1 MLTIIEGDVHH
12 GRLPLIPSQ
21 GNPPDVSF
29 NPATFTTTTDRPQS
43 ILSMGASERIATV
56 ASEPG
61 CARELAIW
69 LSVLPSFFDLKN
81 HPHDS
86 SDVER
91 LAGQNFIHETRI
103 FQQVLRHCLHLCLF
117 LISETLTDAPITN
130 APVADTE
137 FARALAEPT
146 RLSSYHQTYE
156 SLSTL
161 YGVCRALSQTTK
173 VDAASWSSLG
183 KLFLREFE
191 EAAANAISKTTM
203 AGEVLRRR
211 FPALR
216 RLAESAVQQ
225 SSADELP
232 GVLSLLADALEHLSF
247 VGTLLA
253 QDQPLKM
260 ALPIFLHAHGRAKEA
275 VAALERMATRAANEK
290 VELYELFDGA
300 GYAVGMELN
309 KVFCRELAG
318 LAASRRPATIY
329 TRVEN
334 AHGLLR
340 DCFQQTILS
349 LVLAF
354 DPTFDG
360 STLFDTLLTKLRQ
373 SLRLREEI
381 WALSEL
387 VRRAERD
394 CDRRPLAPLV
404 ARLRAFEE
412 GAMRHLMYKDWESFE
427 RFVTEITAAR
437 GAGELAPVLHRFA
450 TYLDALFN
458 QISMR
463 AVLADH
469 PFDYPKIVD

>member
-1 MLTIIEGDVHH
+1 
-12 GRLPLIPSQ
+12 
-21 GNPPDVSF
+21 VSF
-29 NPATFTTTTDRPQS
+29 NPATVNTTTERPQP
-43 ILSMGASERIATV
+43 IPPTGAREATAAD

-69 LSVLPSFFDLKN
+69 LSALPSFFDLKN
-81 HPHDS
+81 HPGDGA
-86 SDVER
+86 DGDRPVE
-91 LAGQNFIHETRI
+91 QNFVHETRI

-117 LISETLTDAPITN
+117 LNSETLTDPPTGGAP
-130 APVADTE
+130 AADPE
-137 FARALAEPT
+137 FVNSLADASRHP
-146 RLSSYHQTYE
+146 SYYQTYE
-156 SLSTL
+156 SLSML

-173 VDAASWSSLG
+173 VDATSWSSLG
-183 KLFLREFE
+183 GLFMREFDE
-191 EAAANAISKTTM
+191 SGANALSKSLP
-203 AGEVLRRR
+203 AEEVLRRR
-211 FPALR
+211 FPVLR
-216 RLAESAVQQ
+216 GLAESAVQQ
-225 SSADELP
+225 TSAGELP
-232 GVLSLLADALEHLSF
+232 GVLSLLADALEQLSF
-247 VGTLLA
+247 VGTLLVK
-253 QDQPLKM
+253 DQPLKM
-260 ALPIFLHAHGRAKEA
+260 TLPIFMHAHARAREA
-275 VAALERMATRAANEK
+275 VAELEKMATRAAEEE

-349 LVLAF
+349 LALAF
-354 DPTFDG
+354 DPAFDG
-360 STLFDTLLTKLRQ
+360 SALFDTIISKLQQ

-394 CDRRPLAPLV
+394 CDRKPLAPLV

-427 RFVTEITAAR
+427 RFVAEITAAR

-463 AVLADH
+463 AVLAGH
-469 PFDYPKIVD
+469 PFDYPKIAD

>member
-1 MLTIIEGDVHH
+1 M
-12 GRLPLIPSQ
+12 
-21 GNPPDVSF
+21 PPMGVGEA
-29 NPATFTTTTDRPQS
+29 NATDAP
-43 ILSMGASERIATV
+43 
-56 ASEPG
+56 EPG

-69 LSVLPSFFDLKN
+69 LSALPSFFDLKD
-81 HPHDS
+81 HPRDGA
-86 SDVER
+86 DGDR

-103 FQQVLRHCLHLCLF
+103 FQQVLRHCLHLCLS
-117 LISETLTDAPITN
+117 LNSEILSAPPVGGEPADA
-130 APVADTE
+130 E
-137 FARALAEPT
+137 FVRALTEPA
-146 RLSSYHQTYE
+146 RPSASYYRTYE
-156 SLSTL
+156 SLSAL
-161 YGVCRALSQTTK
+161 YGVCRALSQTTT

-183 KLFLREFE
+183 QLFLREFE
-191 EAAANAISKTTM
+191 GSAANATPGAM
-203 AGEVLRRR
+203 PAGEVLRQR

-216 RLAESAVQQ
+216 GLAESAVQQ
-225 SSADELP
+225 TSAGELT

-247 VGTLLA
+247 VSTLLA
-253 QDQPLKM
+253 KDQPLKM
-260 ALPIFLHAHGRAKEA
+260 TLPIFLHVHGRAKEA
-275 VAALERMATRAANEK
+275 VSALERMAARAAGEK
-290 VELYELFDGA
+290 DELYELFDGA

-318 LAASRRPATIY
+318 LAASRRAATIY

-349 LVLAF
+349 LALAF
-354 DPTFDG
+354 DPNFDG
-360 STLFDTLLTKLRQ
+360 SALFDTILSKLQQSLLLRQ
-373 SLRLREEI
+373 EI

-394 CDRRPLAPLV
+394 CDRKPLAPLV

-463 AVLADH
+463 AVLAAH

>member
-1 MLTIIEGDVHH
+1 VT
-12 GRLPLIPSQ
+12 
-21 GNPPDVSF
+21 
-29 NPATFTTTTDRPQS
+29 ATP
-43 ILSMGASERIATV
+43 

-69 LSVLPSFFDLKN
+69 LSALPSFFDLKN
-81 HPHDS
+81 HPGGGADG
-86 SDVER
+86 DR
-91 LAGQNFIHETRI
+91 LAEQNFIHETRI

-117 LISETLTDAPITN
+117 LSSESLADPPVGG

-137 FARALAEPT
+137 FAQALAESG
-146 RLSSYHQTYE
+146 RHSSYYRTYE
-156 SLSTL
+156 SLSMV
-161 YGVCRALSQTTK
+161 YGVCRGLSQATK

-183 KLFLREFE
+183 GLFLREFE
-191 EAAANAISKTTM
+191 ESGATALSKSM
-203 AGEVLRRR
+203 PAEEVLRRR
-211 FPALR
+211 FPALSG
-216 RLAESAVQQ
+216 LAESAVQQ
-225 SSADELP
+225 TSAGELP
-232 GVLSLLADALEHLSF
+232 AVLSLLAEALEQLSF
-247 VGTLLA
+247 VGTLLVK
-253 QDQPLKM
+253 DQPLKM
-260 ALPIFLHAHGRAKEA
+260 ALPIFMHAHGRAREA
-275 VAALERMATRAANEK
+275 VAEFERMATRAAEEK

-340 DCFQQTILS
+340 DCFQQTILT
-349 LVLAF
+349 LALAF
-354 DPTFDG
+354 DPAFDG
-360 STLFDTLLTKLRQ
+360 SALFDTIILKLQQ

-394 CDRRPLAPLV
+394 CDRKPLAPLV

-412 GAMRHLMYKDWESFE
+412 GAMRYLMYKDWESFE
-427 RFVTEITAAR
+427 RFVAEITAAR

-469 PFDYPKIVD
+469 PFDHPDILD

>member
-1 MLTIIEGDVHH
+1 M
-12 GRLPLIPSQ
+12 
-21 GNPPDVSF
+21 SF
-29 NPATFTTTTDRPQS
+29 NPATFNTSTDRPQP
-43 ILSMGASERIATV
+43 IPSMGAGGAT
-56 ASEPG
+56 AAETFEPG

-69 LSVLPSFFDLKN
+69 LSALQSFFDLSD
-81 HPHDS
+81 HPLDGG
-86 SDVER
+86 DGER
-91 LAGQNFIHETRI
+91 LTGQNFIHETRI
-103 FQQVLRHCLHLCLF
+103 LQQVLRHCLHLCLS
-117 LISETLTDAPITN
+117 LSPETLAAPSIGG
-130 APVADTE
+130 APVGDAE
-137 FARALAEPT
+137 FARELTEPA
-146 RLSSYHQTYE
+146 RPSSSHYRTYE

-161 YGVCRALSQTTK
+161 YGLCRALSQTTR
-173 VDAASWSSLG
+173 VDAASWSG
-183 KLFLREFE
+183 MGELFRREFDE
-191 EAAANAISKTTM
+191 SGGASAAAPPPAEI
-203 AGEVLRRR
+203 LRQR

-225 SSADELP
+225 TSAGELTA
-232 GVLSLLADALEHLSF
+232 VLSLLADALEHLSF
-247 VGTLLA
+247 VATLLA
-253 QDQPLKM
+253 KDQPLKM
-260 ALPIFLHAHGRAKEA
+260 ALPIFLHVHGRAKEA
-275 VAALERMATRAANEK
+275 VAALERMATRAAEGQ

-318 LAASRRPATIY
+318 LAAARRPAAIY

-349 LVLAF
+349 LALAF
-354 DPTFDG
+354 DPNFEG
-360 STLFDTLLTKLRQ
+360 STLFDTLVSKLRQ

-404 ARLRAFEE
+404 ARLRSFEE

-458 QISMR
+458 QINMR
-463 AVLADH
+463 AVLAAH
-469 PFDYPKIVD
+469 PFDYPQIVD

>member
-1 MLTIIEGDVHH
+1 MFTRNVSPSLRKE
-12 GRLPLIPSQ
+12 IP
-21 GNPPDVSF
+21 NVSF
-29 NPATFTTTTDRPQS
+29 NPTTFTTTADRSQS
-43 ILSMGASERIATV
+43 ILSMRADEVHSSDASVPEC
-56 ASEPG
+56 P
-61 CARELAIW
+61 RELAIW
-69 LSVLPSFFDLKN
+69 LSALPSFFDLKN
-81 HPHDS
+81 HPQDGAGG
-86 SDVER
+86 EQP
-91 LAGQNFIHETRI
+91 AGQNFVHETRI

-117 LISETLTDAPITN
+117 LSSEMSADPLTGDAT
-130 APVADTE
+130 AAAQLT
-137 FARALAEPT
+137 RTLAEPPQPST
-146 RLSSYHQTYE
+146 HHRIYE

-161 YGVCRALSQTTK
+161 YGVCRPLSSMTK
-173 VDAASWSSLG
+173 VDAAFWSSLG
-183 KLFLREFE
+183 RLFLQQFE
-191 EAAANAISKTTM
+191 GTGAAFLPGSIRA
-203 AGEVLRRR
+203 EDVLRRR

-216 RLAESAVQQ
+216 GLAESAVQQ
-225 SSADELP
+225 TSAGELP
-232 GVLSLLADALEHLSF
+232 SVLSLLADALDQLSF
-247 VGTLLA
+247 VGKLLA
-253 QDQPLKM
+253 HDQPLKM
-260 ALPIFLHAHGRAKEA
+260 TLPIFAHVHGRAREA
-275 VAALERMATRAANEK
+275 VATLERMATRAAEER

-300 GYAVGMELN
+300 SYAVGMELN

-318 LAASRRPATIY
+318 LAASRRPAAIY

-349 LVLAF
+349 LAVAL

-360 STLFDTLLTKLRQ
+360 AKLFDTILSKLRQ

-394 CDRRPLAPLV
+394 GDRKPLAPLI
-404 ARLRAFEE
+404 ARLRSFE
-412 GAMRHLMYKDWESFE
+412 GDAMRHLMYKDWESFE
-427 RFVTEITAAR
+427 RFVAEIAAAR

-469 PFDYPKIVD
+469 PFDYPKIAD